1 MKPGSEA
8 MTTRC
13 FLDGRI
19 VDQQGAGIALSD
31 RGFTLA
37 DGVFETIR
45 VRAGAVVDIQAHLE
59 RLAGAME
66 CLTFPSLSNER
77 DLARHL
83 QDTREA
89 NGMAEGV
96 LRLTITRGRGLRGLA
111 PAPDAVPT
119 VCITAGQLPSRSDSF
134 TAYISTRTRRN
145 EFSPLSRI
153 KSLSY
158 LDNILALQE
167 AHERGADD
175 AVLLN
180 ARGNVACFTAAN
192 LVARFG
198 KDMVT
203 PPVGDG
209 ALPGTVR
216 RRLLERL
223 PITEMSLTPA
233 DLERADEI
241 ISTNSLGIRRL
252 SAIGDGIIPPE
263 RELFGAAS
271 EIYCGLV

>member
-1 MKPGSEA
+1 
-8 MTTRC
+8 MTGKC

-19 VDQQGAGIALSD
+19 VDQQSAGVALSD

-37 DGVFETIR
+37 DGVFETLR
-45 VRAGAVVDIQAHLE
+45 VRAGSAVDVQAHLE

-66 CLTFPSLSNER
+66 CLAFPRLGNGDLGDGC

-83 QDTREA
+83 EETREA

-96 LRLTITRGRGLRGLA
+96 LRLTITRGRGVRGLA

-119 VCITAGQLPSRSDSF
+119 VCITAAQPPSRPDDF
-134 TAYISTRTRRN
+134 TAVIATRTRRN

-158 LDNILALQE
+158 LDNVMALQE
-167 AHERGADD
+167 AGERGADD

-180 ARGNVACFTAAN
+180 TRGNVACFTTAN
-192 LVARFG
+192 LMARFG

-203 PPVGDG
+203 PPVVDG

-223 PITEMSLTPA
+223 PIIELSLPPT

-252 SAIGDGIIPPE
+252 SALGGHILAPE
-263 RELFGAAS
+263 RKLFDAAL
-271 EIYCGLV
+271 EVYRGLA

>member
-1 MKPGSEA
+1 
-8 MTTRC
+8 MTTKC
-13 FLDGRI
+13 FLDGGI
-19 VDQQGAGIALSD
+19 VDQQSAGVALSD

-37 DGVFETIR
+37 DGVFETLR
-45 VRAGAVVDIQAHLE
+45 VRAGSVVDVQAHLE

-66 CLTFPSLSNER
+66 CLAFPRLSNGYLADGC

-83 QDTREA
+83 EETREA

-96 LRLTITRGRGLRGLA
+96 LRLTITRGRGVRGLA

-119 VCITAGQLPSRSDSF
+119 VCITAAQPPSRPDDF
-134 TAYISTRTRRN
+134 TAIIATRTRRN

-158 LDNILALQE
+158 LDNVMALQE
-167 AHERGADD
+167 AGGRDADD

-180 ARGNVACFTAAN
+180 TRGNVACFTTAN
-192 LVARFG
+192 LMARFG

-223 PITEMSLTPA
+223 PIIEMSLTPVH
-233 DLERADEI
+233 LERADEI

-252 SAIGDGIIPPE
+252 SALGGGIRPAG

-271 EIYCGLV
+271 EIYRGLV

>member
-1 MKPGSEA
+1 
-8 MTTRC
+8 MTIRC
-13 FLDGRI
+13 FLDGGI
-19 VDQQGAGIALSD
+19 VDQQSAGVALSD

-45 VRAGAVVDIQAHLE
+45 VRAGAVVDVQAHLE

-66 CLTFPSLSNER
+66 CLAFPRLNQGCHLS
-77 DLARHL
+77 RHL
-83 QDTREA
+83 EETREA

-119 VCITAGQLPSRSDSF
+119 VCITAAQPPSRPDSF
-134 TAYISTRTRRN
+134 TAAIATRTRRN

-158 LDNILALQE
+158 LDNVIALQE
-167 AHERGADD
+167 AGERDADD

-180 ARGNVACFTAAN
+180 TCGNVACFSAAN

-223 PITEMSLTPA
+223 PIIEMSLTPA

-241 ISTNSLGIRRL
+241 VSTNSLGIRRL
-252 SAIGDGIIPPE
+252 SALGGLIRAPG
-263 RELFGAAS
+263 RKLFDAAS
-271 EIYCGLV
+271 EVYRGLV

>member
-1 MKPGSEA
+1 
-8 MTTRC
+8 MTTKC

-19 VDQQGAGIALSD
+19 VDQQSAGVALSD

-37 DGVFETIR
+37 DGVFETLRI
-45 VRAGAVVDIQAHLE
+45 RAGSVVDVQAHLE

-66 CLTFPSLSNER
+66 CLAFPRLGDGC

-83 QDTREA
+83 DQTREA

-96 LRLTITRGRGLRGLA
+96 LRLTITRGRGARGLA

-119 VCITAGQLPSRSDSF
+119 VCITAAQPPSRPDDF
-134 TAYISTRTRRN
+134 TAVIATRTRRN
-145 EFSPLSRI
+145 EFSPLSRL

-158 LDNILALQE
+158 LDNVMALQE
-167 AHERGADD
+167 AGERGADD

-180 ARGNVACFTAAN
+180 TCGNAVCFTAAN
-192 LVARFG
+192 LMARFG
-198 KDMVT
+198 EDMVT

-223 PITEMSLTPA
+223 PIIEMSLPPA

-252 SAIGDGIIPPE
+252 SALDGDIRAPE
-263 RELFGAAS
+263 RKLFDAVL
-271 EIYCGLV
+271 EIYRGLA

>member
-1 MKPGSEA
+1 

-13 FLDGRI
+13 FLNGRI

-45 VRAGAVVDIQAHLE
+45 FRAGAVVDTQAHLE

-66 CLTFPSLSNER
+66 CLAFPNLSNNEY

-83 QDTREA
+83 EDTREA

-96 LRLTITRGRGLRGLA
+96 LRLTVTRGRGLRGLA

-119 VCITAGQLPSRSDSF
+119 VCITAGQLPSRPDSF
-134 TAYISTRTRRN
+134 TAHISTRTRRN

-158 LDNILALQE
+158 LDNVIALQE
-167 AHERGADD
+167 AGECRADD

-223 PITEMSLTPA
+223 PITEISLTPA

-252 SAIGDGIIPPE
+252 SAIGDGILPPE
-263 RELFGAAS
+263 RKLFDAAS
-271 EIYCGLV
+271 EIYRGMV

>member
-1 MKPGSEA
+1 
-8 MTTRC
+8 MTTKC
-13 FLDGRI
+13 FLDGGI
-19 VDQQGAGIALSD
+19 VDQQSAGVALSD

-37 DGVFETIR
+37 DGIFETLR
-45 VRAGAVVDIQAHLE
+45 VRGGAVVDVQAHLE

-66 CLTFPSLSNER
+66 GLAFPRLSRECH
-77 DLARHL
+77 LSRHL
-83 QDTREA
+83 EETREA

-111 PAPDAVPT
+111 PAPDATPT
-119 VCITAGQLPSRSDSF
+119 VCITATQLPSRPDSF
-134 TAYISTRTRRN
+134 TATIATRTRRN

-158 LDNILALQE
+158 LDNVIALQE
-167 AHERGADD
+167 AGERGADD

-180 ARGNVACFTAAN
+180 TCGNVACFTAAN

-223 PITEMSLTPA
+223 PIIEMSLMPA

-252 SAIGDGIIPPE
+252 SALDGDIRAPE
-263 RELFGAAS
+263 RKLFDAVS
-271 EIYCGLV
+271 EIYRGLV

>member
-1 MKPGSEA
+1 
-8 MTTRC
+8 MTTKC
-13 FLDGRI
+13 FLDGGI
-19 VDQQGAGIALSD
+19 VDQQSAGVALSD

-37 DGVFETIR
+37 DGVFETLR
-45 VRAGAVVDIQAHLE
+45 VRAGSVVDVQAHLE

-66 CLTFPSLSNER
+66 CLAFPRLSNGYLADGC

-83 QDTREA
+83 EETREA

-96 LRLTITRGRGLRGLA
+96 LRLTITRGRGVRGLA

-119 VCITAGQLPSRSDSF
+119 VCITAAQPPPSRPDDF
-134 TAYISTRTRRN
+134 TAVIATRTRRN

-158 LDNILALQE
+158 LDNVMALQE
-167 AHERGADD
+167 AGERGADD

-180 ARGNVACFTAAN
+180 TRGNVACFTTAN
-192 LVARFG
+192 LMARFG

-223 PITEMSLTPA
+223 RIIEMSLLPA

-252 SAIGDGIIPPE
+252 SALGGHIRAPGWKVFD
-263 RELFGAAS
+263 AAS
-271 EIYCGLV
+271 EIYRGLL

>member
-1 MKPGSEA
+1 MTA
-8 MTTRC
+8 MC

-19 VDQQGAGIALSD
+19 IDQGSAGIALSD

-45 VRAGAVVDIQAHLE
+45 IRAGAAVDVQAHLE
-59 RLAGAME
+59 RLAGA
-66 CLTFPSLSNER
+66 LDTLAFPSLDQGI

-83 QDTREA
+83 EETRAA

-96 LRLTITRGRGLRGLA
+96 LRLTITRGQGARGLA

-119 VCITAGQLPSRSDSF
+119 LLITAAQLPSRPDGF
-134 TAYISTRTRRN
+134 TAVIATRTRRN

-153 KSLSY
+153 KSTGY
-158 LDNILALQE
+158 LDNVIALQE
-167 AHERGADD
+167 AAGRGADD

-180 ARGNVACFTAAN
+180 VRGNAACFTTAN
-192 LVARFG
+192 LIARFG
-198 KDMVT
+198 DDLVT

-209 ALPGTVR
+209 VLPGTVR

-223 PITEMSLTPA
+223 PIREASLTPA

-241 ISTNSLGIRRL
+241 ISANSLGVRRL
-252 SAIGDGIIPPE
+252 SALGGGTMTSAPD
-263 RELFGAAS
+263 LFGAAS
-271 EIYCGLV
+271 EIYRNLP

>member
-1 MKPGSEA
+1 
-8 MTTRC
+8 MTSRC
-13 FLDGRI
+13 FLDGGI
-19 VDQQGAGIALSD
+19 VDQQSAGVALSD

-45 VRAGAVVDIQAHLE
+45 VRAGAVVDVQAHLE

-66 CLTFPSLSNER
+66 YLALPRLNQNG

-83 QDTREA
+83 EDTREA

-119 VCITAGQLPSRSDSF
+119 VCITAAQLPSRPDSF
-134 TAYISTRTRRN
+134 TAVIAARTRRN
-145 EFSPLSRI
+145 EFSPLARI

-158 LDNILALQE
+158 LDNVIALQE
-167 AHERGADD
+167 AEERGADD

-180 ARGNVACFTAAN
+180 TCGNVTCFTAAN

-203 PPVGDG
+203 PSVGDG
-209 ALPGTVR
+209 VLPGTIR

-223 PITEMSLTPA
+223 PIIEMSLLPA

-252 SAIGDGIIPPE
+252 SAFDGRIRAPGQK
-263 RELFGAAS
+263 LFDAAS
-271 EIYCGLV
+271 EIYRGLV